1 MPNGDA
7 VTALE
12 ESIKCVETAMRI
24 LDGAEL
30 TGMFSVKQNGIMV
43 VLRSCLR
50 RLRNLCNEVA
60 ADGD

>member
-1 MPNGDA
+1 VPNGDA

-12 ESIKCVETAMRI
+12 ESIKCVEAAMRI

-50 RLRNLCNEVA
+50 RLKGLCAEVGA
-60 ADGD
+60 E